1 MLVYMFSTLC
11 LIGLWY
17 SLQGTQRKPNATV
30 TMTDLYSM
38 KYQGY
43 WQMTSGMTQ
52 NCIQSEIMRYGQLLS
67 RMKRQRLSITFE
79 SMNGTM
85 FRTIPHVAANLYMTQ
100 TLCSSWLSPLNIFF
114 TKRGTKLP
122 VPVAKNLEEKVNPSI
137 LKDNFS
143 SKTDPSIFT
152 LIAPV
157 LLDQLNVTS

>member
-79 SMNGTM
+79 LMNGTM

-100 TLCSSWLSPLNIFF
+100 TLCSSWLSPLNTFF